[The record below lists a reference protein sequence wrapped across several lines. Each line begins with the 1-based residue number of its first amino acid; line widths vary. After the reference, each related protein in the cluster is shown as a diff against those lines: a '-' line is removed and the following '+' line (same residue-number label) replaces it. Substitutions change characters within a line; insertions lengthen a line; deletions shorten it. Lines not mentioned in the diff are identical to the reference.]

1 MTDLPIEA
9 VLPELEA
16 ALADHSAAVLE
27 APPGAGKTT
36 RVPLALLEAPWLAG
50 RRIVM
55 LEPRRLAARAAAQRM
70 ADMLG
75 EAVGET
81 VGYRT
86 RLDSVVGRTTRIEVV
101 TEGILTRR
109 LQSDPGLEGVGLVIF
124 DEFHER
130 SLQADLGLALTL
142 EVTSLRDDL
151 KLLVMSATLDG
162 SAVAA
167 LLGGAPVIRTQGR
180 SFPVETRHLRRP
192 PRDRF
197 VPAMAE
203 AVRRAL
209 ADTDG
214 DMLVFLPG
222 EGEIRRLAA
231 LIAEAGLPE
240 SADVMPLY
248 GALDRAA
255 QDAAIRPSAGGRR
268 KVVLATSIAETSLT
282 IDGVR
287 VVIDGGLSRR
297 ARFDPVS
304 AMSRLETVPVSRAAA
319 EQRRGRAGRTAP
331 GVCYRLWSLAEERG
345 LVAYDR
351 PEILDADLAP
361 LALELAQ
368 WGVRDAST
376 LAWLDPPPEAALAQ
390 ARDLLRLL
398 GAVDSDGGIT
408 AHGRAMARLG
418 AHPRLAHM
426 LLAAQEHGEA
436 AIACEIAALIEERDI
451 LVGSGCACDADLR
464 TRIEILRHG
473 ARGGLPAGARLD
485 EGARRRALL
494 AARAWRRRLGVE
506 ASADPAGAA
515 GRISMLA
522 YPDRIAQQRGG
533 IGRFRLA
540 GGRGASLPPE
550 DPLAGEALLAVATVG
565 GGEADARIRLAVPIV
580 RQEIESAFADRIIE
594 ADEIAYDAR
603 ADRVTAHRLRRFM
616 AIVLD
621 ERPIERPDQDAV
633 ARALSAAVAA
643 RGIGRLPWSEEARQ
657 LRARVAL
664 LRRISDGMDWPDLSD
679 EALAAT
685 IGDWLAP
692 HLVGV
697 TRLADLSRLDLATI
711 LASGLD
717 WEARRRLDDL
727 APTHLE
733 VPSGSRLRLD
743 YCAGEIPVLAVKL
756 QEMFGATETPRI
768 AGGRV
773 PVLVHLLSPAGRP
786 VQITSDLA
794 TFWRDGYRQVK
805 AEMKGRYPKHPWP
818 DDPLTAAPTARTK
831 RVLASRGG

>member
-1 MTDLPIEA
+1 MTDLPIEP
-9 VLPELEA
+9 VLPELAA
-16 ALADHSAAVLE
+16 ALARHPAAVLE

-36 RVPLALLEAPWLAG
+36 RVPLALVDAPWLAG

-55 LEPRRLAARAAAQRM
+55 LEPRRLAARAAAERM
-70 ADMLG
+70 ADRLG

-86 RLDSVVGRTTRIEVV
+86 RLESAVGRKTRIEVV

-109 LQSDPGLEGVGLVIF
+109 LQSDPGLEGVGLVVF

-142 EVTSLRDDL
+142 EVQTLRDDL

-162 SAVAA
+162 AAVAA
-167 LLGGAPVIRTQGR
+167 LLGGAPVIRSEGR
-180 SFPVETRHLRRP
+180 SFPVETHHLRRP
-192 PRDRF
+192 ARDRF
-197 VPAMAE
+197 VPAMAD
-203 AVRRAL
+203 AVLRAL
-209 ADTDG
+209 AETSG
-214 DMLVFLPG
+214 DMLAFLPG

-231 LIAEAGLPE
+231 MLAETGLPE
-240 SADVMPLY
+240 STDVMPLY
-248 GALDRAA
+248 GVLDRAS

-287 VVIDGGLSRR
+287 VVVDGGLSRR
-297 ARFDPVS
+297 ARFDPAS

-319 EQRRGRAGRTAP
+319 DQRRGRAGRTAP
-331 GVCYRLWSLAEERG
+331 GICYRLWSMEEERG
-345 LVAYDR
+345 LLAYDR

-368 WGVRDAST
+368 WGVRDAPT

-398 GAVDSDGGIT
+398 GAIDSDGGIT

-418 AHPRLAHM
+418 AHPRIAHM
-426 LLAAQEHGEA
+426 LLAARDRGEA

-451 LVGSGCACDADLR
+451 LRGPGIGSDADFR
-464 TRIEILRHG
+464 TRIELLRHG
-473 ARGGLPAGARLD
+473 ARGGLPSGMSLD

-494 AARAWRRRLGVE
+494 AAREWRRRLGVDAGE
-506 ASADPAGAA
+506 DPAGTA
-515 GRISMLA
+515 GRITMLA

-550 DPLAGEALLAVATVG
+550 EPLAAEAFLAVATLSG
-565 GGEADARIRLAVPIV
+565 GDADARIRLAAPVA
-580 RQEIESAFADRIIE
+580 RGEIETAYADRIVE
-594 ADEIAYDAR
+594 ADEITYDAR
-603 ADRVTAHRLRRFM
+603 ADRVTSRRVRRFM

-621 ERPIERPDQDAV
+621 DRPIERPDPAAV
-633 ARALSAAVAA
+633 AQALSAAVAA
-643 RGIGRLPWSEEARQ
+643 GGIDRLPFNEEARQ

-664 LRRISDGMDWPDLSD
+664 LRRMPDGADWPDLSD
-679 EALAAT
+679 AALAAT

-692 HLVGV
+692 HLGGM
-697 TRLADLSRLDLATI
+697 TRLADLSRLDLAAI
-711 LASGLD
+711 LASRLD
-717 WEARRRLDDL
+717 WEARRRLDEL

-743 YCAGEIPVLAVKL
+743 YCAGETPVLAVKL
-756 QEMFGATETPRI
+756 QEMFGANETPRI
-768 AGGRV
+768 VTGRV

-786 VQITSDLA
+786 VQITTDLA
-794 TFWRDGYRQVK
+794 TFWREGYREVK

-818 DDPLTAAPTARTK
+818 DDPLSAAPTARTK
-831 RVLASRGG
+831 RALANPPR